1 MPRSARRRALT
12 AEQIFHMSVAEYLD
26 IALPEHV
33 AWTTFPAGGG
43 GKTRGGILKAM
54 GLKAGWPD
62 IQILV
67 RTTAFDSARSMC
79 RFIGLELKS
88 DDGLVS
94 KAQVERHGIIKK
106 AGGQVYVVRTIDD
119 IYSVLT
125 KFEHLRL
132 RAKPS

>member
-1 MPRSARRRALT
+1 MGRLTRRHTLT
-12 AEQIFHMSVAEYLD
+12 AEQIFHISAAEYLD
-26 IALPEHV
+26 LALPEHA

-67 RTTAFDSARSMC
+67 RATAFDSARSMC

-88 DDGLVS
+88 KDGLVT
-94 KAQVERHGIIKK
+94 KAQTDRHALIKK

-132 RAKPS
+132 KAKPS